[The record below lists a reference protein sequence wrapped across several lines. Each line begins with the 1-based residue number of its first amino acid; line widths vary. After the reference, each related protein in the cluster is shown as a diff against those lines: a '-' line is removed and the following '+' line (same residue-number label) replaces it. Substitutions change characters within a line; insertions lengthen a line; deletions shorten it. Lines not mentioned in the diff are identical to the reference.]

1 MKPMDFQAA
10 AADRI
15 LELFRKKGQNRVLLA
30 DEVGLGKTIIA
41 SRVVTS
47 LAEEHR
53 NARKKFKVVYVC
65 SNLNIAS
72 QNCRK
77 LGIPDEDCMRF
88 SESRLSL
95 QHLRLREIDSRPQ
108 QLIPMT
114 PATSFS
120 IKWGQGIQEERALI
134 YVVLSQHP
142 IYRGYKG
149 RLSRL
154 LKFDPSLKNWEGQ
167 VKGMKKRVKRVS
179 DKDSR
184 YLPRLFKAFD
194 KFLRQDKDL
203 KDNLNYLCD
212 RKYPENEDYR
222 LRAAVV
228 NGLRRVFAQISLI
241 SLHPDLVIMDEFQR
255 FKDLLDTGAEE
266 DSEQSL
272 LSRQFLNDEKTR
284 VLLLSATPYRPF
296 STLEEFSK
304 GEEDHYTE
312 FKRVLDFLCNDEIG
326 RRKFERIWSD
336 YSAHLN
342 DLHGENVN
350 SLIEV
355 KKDAEKAMYQVICRT
370 ERRNEGIID
379 TQKACSVKNLLTGD
393 VTSYIDIQR
402 LMDALELGKFPIEYE
417 KSAPYLMSFMK
428 YKVWESL
435 VNAVRNN
442 PGVPELNKDTLFL
455 KKKQINNYLQI
466 PCNNSRLETLFSEAF
481 GAGRNG
487 AECLLW
493 IPASKPYYNAERTKV
508 GRIYANN
515 VGYSKILVFSSWE
528 MVPRVISGLTSY
540 EAERLVCKRL
550 PDKKK
555 MHYFAEDTGDDRR
568 ARRKGAHQRISDDQ
582 GNLQL
587 CITPCKALADL
598 YHPVKHLGS
607 SINSI
612 RDEVKQGVK
621 ELLKGIREQGYT
633 RNVPRSA
640 DNIVCLLH
648 MLDGIDTG
656 AFKGIPNGI
665 EDFLTDLAIGSPAN
679 CALRLFSMEEA
690 SYSYAEKVAR
700 AFVSLFN
707 KPESAG
713 ILRTLY
719 GENSVYY
726 EQVMRY
732 CVEGNLQAVLDEY
745 AFVLSEKGERLADAI
760 KEGFV
765 STASIQVD
773 TKETVKGQLGQNIRL
788 RTHFAVGYYNAKIS
802 EQAVQR
808 TENIRKAFN
817 SPFRPFVLA
826 TTSIGQEGLDFHY
839 YARKIMHWNLP
850 SNPIDLEQREGRI
863 NRYLCHAIRQNL
875 AESKYGSKGFNEDQP
890 VWETILNN
898 ARELK
903 GNNSDL
909 VPFWCLPD
917 NFPYTRKI
925 ERIVP
930 MYPFSNDMARYERL
944 IDILAIYRLT
954 LGQPRQEELIDS
966 IRNEKLEKEQLEKLY
981 MNLSPWERSHKCI

>member
-1 MKPMDFQAA
+1 MKPMDFQVEAA
-10 AADRI
+10 NRI
-15 LELFRKKGQNRVLLA
+15 LELFRDKGQNRVLLA

-41 SRVVTS
+41 RHVVTS
-47 LAEEHR
+47 LAEEYKSA
-53 NARKKFKVVYVC
+53 NKNFKVVYVC

-77 LGIPDEDCMRF
+77 LGIPDEDCMDF

-95 QHLRLREIDSRPQ
+95 QHLRLREVEARPQ

-134 YVVLSQHP
+134 YAVLEQHP
-142 IYRGYKG
+142 IYRKYRA
-149 RLSRL
+149 RLCRL
-154 LKFDPSLKNWEGQ
+154 LKFDPSLKNWDGQ
-167 VKGMKKRVKRVS
+167 IGWMKYRVKRVS
-179 DKDSR
+179 DKDAR
-184 YLPRLFKAFD
+184 YLPGLFKAFD
-194 KFLRQDKDL
+194 KFMRQDKEL
-203 KDNLNYLCD
+203 RENLNYLCN
-212 RKYPENEDYR
+212 RKCPENEDYK
-222 LRAAVV
+222 LRASVV
-228 NGLRRVFAQISLI
+228 NGLRRVFAQVSLK

-255 FKDLLDTGAEE
+255 FKDLLDIDAVEE
-266 DSEQSL
+266 SEQRL
-272 LSRQFLNDEKTR
+272 LSRQFLNDENTK
-284 VLLLSATPYRPF
+284 VLLMSATPYKPF
-296 STLEEFSK
+296 STLEEFSH

-312 FKRVLDFLCNDEIG
+312 FKRVLDFLCDDEEG
-326 RRKFERIWSD
+326 RKKFEEIWRD
-336 YSAHLN
+336 YSEHLE
-342 DLHGENVN
+342 DLRGD
-350 SLIEV
+350 SIDPLIEV

-370 ERRNEGIID
+370 ERRNESIID
-379 TQKACSVKNLLTGD
+379 TYKACQVRDISTGD
-393 VTSYIDIQR
+393 VASFIDIQR
-402 LMDALELGKFPIEYE
+402 LMDALRLGKFPVEYE

-428 YKVWESL
+428 YRVWESI
-435 VNAVRNN
+435 VKAVRKN
-442 PGVPELNKDTLFL
+442 PDVKELNKETLFL
-455 KKKQINNYLQI
+455 KKKAINKYLQI
-466 PCNNSRLETLFSEAF
+466 PCNNARLETLFGEVF

-515 VGYSKILVFSSWE
+515 AGYSKTLVFSSWE
-528 MVPRVISGLTSY
+528 MVPRVIAGLTSY
-540 EAERLVCKRL
+540 EAERLVYKRL

-555 MHYFAEDTGDDRR
+555 MLYFAEDAGDDRR
-568 ARRKGAHQRISDDQ
+568 ARRKGTHQRISDDL

-587 CITPCKALADL
+587 CITPCRALADL
-598 YHPVKHLGS
+598 YHPVKHFGS
-607 SINSI
+607 SISTI
-612 RDEVKQGVK
+612 RDEVKRGVRQ
-621 ELLKGIREQGYT
+621 LIRTIRERGYT
-633 RNVPRSA
+633 KNVPRSA
-640 DNIVCLLH
+640 DNILSVLH
-648 MLDGIDTG
+648 VFDGIKTEN
-656 AFKGIPNGI
+656 FEGIPNGI

-679 CALRLFSMEEA
+679 CALRLFGAKEKSFA
-690 SYSYAEKVAR
+690 YAEEIAR
-700 AFVSLFN
+700 VFVSLFN

-719 GENSVYY
+719 GEDSVYY

-745 AFVLSEKGERLADAI
+745 AFVLAEEGERLVKAI
-760 KEGFV
+760 KEGLV
-765 STASIQVD
+765 STASIQID
-773 TKETVKGQLGQNIRL
+773 TRETVKGQSSQSIRL
-788 RTHFAVGYYNAKIS
+788 RTHFAVGYYNARIS
-802 EQAVQR
+802 EKAVQR

-826 TTSIGQEGLDFHY
+826 TTSIGQEGLDFHF

-875 AESKYGSKGFNEDQP
+875 AESEYGRLNLSEERP
-890 VWETILNN
+890 VWETIMNN

-903 GNNSDL
+903 GNHSDL

-917 NFPYTRKI
+917 DFPYTRRI

-966 IRNEKLEKEQLEKLY
+966 IRNEKLSSDDLEKLY
-981 MNLSPWERSHKCI
+981 MDLSPWSRRKK